1 MLKLC
6 YKENNQNMFK
16 SAYLNRIYQDLLLK
30 SGHEPEFLQTV
41 KEFLASM
48 DLIVESDPE
57 IERLGIIERI
67 LEPERLII
75 FRVSW
80 VDDQGKIQVNRGF
93 RIQHNSAIGPYK
105 GGIRFDKSVNCSIMK
120 FLAFEQTFKNSLTGL
135 PMGGGKGGSDFDPV
149 GKSESEIMRFCQS
162 FMSELYRHIGENTDV
177 PAGDLG
183 VGAREVGYMFGY
195 YKKLRNEF
203 TGVFTGK
210 GLSFGGSLVRP
221 QATGFGVC
229 YFALEML
236 KNMRGDDFTGK
247 RVIVTGSGNVG
258 SFAAVKAK
266 ALGAKVVAMNDVS
279 GMVFDPEGLDVDLVA
294 NLKANHHN
302 LIDYKLS
309 HPEVIF
315 SDDLLEIWNI
325 PGDIVLPCA
334 TQNEIRIGEA
344 KKIVNN
350 KVIMVC
356 EGANMPTTIEAT
368 NYLMDHGVLFAPG
381 KAANAG
387 GVATSGLEMSQNSMR
402 LFWTFAEVDSKLKD
416 IMKNI
421 FQNVYQTS
429 IRIGQPGNLV
439 IGANV
444 AGFLKV
450 YEAMKAQGVV

>member
-1 MLKLC
+1 
-6 YKENNQNMFK
+6 
-16 SAYLNRIYQDLLLK
+16 
-30 SGHEPEFLQTV
+30 
-41 KEFLASM
+41 
-48 DLIVESDPE
+48 
-57 IERLGIIERI
+57 
-67 LEPERLII
+67 
-75 FRVSW
+75 
-80 VDDQGKIQVNRGF
+80 
-93 RIQHNSAIGPYK
+93 
-105 GGIRFDKSVNCSIMK
+105 
-120 FLAFEQTFKNSLTGL
+120 
-135 PMGGGKGGSDFDPV
+135 
-149 GKSESEIMRFCQS
+149 
-162 FMSELYRHIGENTDV
+162 MSELYRHIGENTDV

-279 GMVFDPEGLDVDLVA
+279 GMVFDPEGLDVELIAD
-294 NLKANHHN
+294 LKANHHN
-302 LIDYKLS
+302 LINYKLTR
-309 HPEVIF
+309 PDVLF
-315 SDDLLEIWNI
+315 ADDLLEIWNV
-325 PGDIVLPCA
+325 PCDIVLPCA
-334 TQNEIRIGEA
+334 TQNEIRIEEA

-402 LFWTFAEVDSKLKD
+402 FSWTFAEVDSKLKD

-429 IRIGQPGNLV
+429 KRIGQPGNLV
-439 IGANV
+439 AGANI

>member
-1 MLKLC
+1 MLELC

-16 SAYLNRIYQDLLLK
+16 SEYLNKIYQDLLLK
-30 SGHEPEFLQTV
+30 SAHEPEFLQTV
-41 KEFLASM
+41 KEFLVSM

-80 VDDQGKIQVNRGF
+80 VDDQGKIRVNRGF

-105 GGIRFDKSVNCSIMK
+105 GGIRLDKSVNCSIMK

-149 GKSESEIMRFCQS
+149 GKSEGEIMRFCQS

-183 VGAREVGYMFGY
+183 VGAREVGFMFGY
-195 YKKLRNEF
+195 YKKLKNEF

-236 KNMRGDDFTGK
+236 KNLRGDDFTGK

-266 ALGAKVVAMNDVS
+266 ALGAKVIAMNDVS
-279 GMVFDPEGLDVDLVA
+279 GMIYDPEGLDVDFIA
-294 NLKANHHN
+294 DLKANHHN
-302 LIDYKLS
+302 LVKYTQT
-309 HPEVIF
+309 HPEVKF
-315 SDDLLEIWNI
+315 SEDLLEIWNI
-325 PGDIVLPCA
+325 PCDIVLPCA
-334 TQNEIRIGEA
+334 TQNEIRIEEA

-368 NYLMDHGVLFAPG
+368 NYLIEHGVLFAPG

-402 LFWTFAEVDSKLKD
+402 FSWTFEEVDSKLKD

-429 IRIGQPGNLV
+429 IRIGKPGNLV
-439 IGANV
+439 IGANI